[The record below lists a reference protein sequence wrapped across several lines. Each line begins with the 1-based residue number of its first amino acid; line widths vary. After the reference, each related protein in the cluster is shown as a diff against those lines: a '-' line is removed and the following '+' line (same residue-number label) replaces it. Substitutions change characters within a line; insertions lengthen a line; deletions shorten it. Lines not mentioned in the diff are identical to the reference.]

1 MQLCFESTCA
11 VTIHGKRALYQ
22 PPDKPIS
29 WTSEHTPLIV
39 CPFFT
44 SAAIAWLAIAIVPIT
59 TSIVLEVSMLYTVVV
74 ILAAAV
80 LSWTGLYLAGRI
92 RELLEDQGP

>member
-1 MQLCFESTCA
+1 
-11 VTIHGKRALYQ
+11 
-22 PPDKPIS
+22 
-29 WTSEHTPLIV
+29 
-39 CPFFT
+39 
-44 SAAIAWLAIAIVPIT
+44 
-59 TSIVLEVSMLYTVVV
+59 MLYTVVV